1 MTYTIGEVAEKM
13 DLSIHTLRYYDK
25 EGLLPFV
32 ERTESGRRIFSD
44 RDIILLST
52 IECLKATGM
61 SLKDIKQ
68 YVDWCVEGKETVPQR
83 YELVVNQK
91 KVLEDQMSQLQKML
105 DAINFKCDFYKHAI
119 ETGSTDLCDSERKEW
134 ADKVING
141 TFNK

>member
-1 MTYTIGEVAEKM
+1 MSYTIGEVAEKM
-13 DLSIHTLRYYDK
+13 NLTIHTLRYYDK

-32 ERTESGRRIFSD
+32 ERSESGRRVFSD

-83 YELVVNQK
+83 YELVKNQK
-91 KVLEDQMSQLQKML
+91 KVLENQMAQLQRML
-105 DAINFKCDFYKHAI
+105 DAINFKCEFYKQAI
-119 ETGSTDLCDSERKEW
+119 ETGSTDLCDNERAEW
-134 ADKVING
+134 AGKVISG
-141 TFNK
+141 KFD